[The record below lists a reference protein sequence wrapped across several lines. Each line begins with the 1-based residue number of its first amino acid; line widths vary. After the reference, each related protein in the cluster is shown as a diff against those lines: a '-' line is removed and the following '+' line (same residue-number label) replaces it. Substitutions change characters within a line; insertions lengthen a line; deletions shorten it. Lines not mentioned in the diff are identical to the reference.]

1 MKRCTSCGREVSE
14 RYTEFKCPNC
24 GKSTI
29 IRCKSCRALGT
40 KYVCDECG
48 FVGP

>member
-1 MKRCTSCGREVSE
+1 MKTCTSCNKTV
-14 RYTEFKCPNC
+14 TNNHVEFKCPNC

-29 IRCKSCRALGT
+29 VRCEHCKQVSKEYTC
-40 KYVCDECG
+40 KECG

>member
-1 MKRCTSCGREVSE
+1 MKTCTSCNKVVTSNHV
-14 RYTEFKCPNC
+14 EFKCPSC

-29 IRCKSCRALGT
+29 IRCEHCKQNCKEYT
-40 KYVCDECG
+40 CKECS